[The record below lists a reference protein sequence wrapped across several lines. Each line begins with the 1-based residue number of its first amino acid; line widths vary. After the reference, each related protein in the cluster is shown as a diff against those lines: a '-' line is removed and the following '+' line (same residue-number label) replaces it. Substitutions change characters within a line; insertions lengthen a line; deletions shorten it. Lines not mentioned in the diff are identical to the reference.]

1 MSSSLLITDL
11 SWVTCSG
18 LLCSE
23 QGIGLDDLQSGF
35 SNFICF
41 MWRLCFGSASAWSR
55 LKSFLLLKMWPRKFS
70 ENRDQPVSSLQT
82 AWMSGEMHVPCSTKL
97 IAQDPRHCSLQLDA
111 ACTALRTRIRGKI
124 LFFFIAYLFL
134 DRSVGNWAAGSCSF
148 PPVVCLNL
156 NTGHCGVQSTFCYG
170 NEKIMVISKAIKP
183 S

>member
-124 LFFFIAYLFL
+124 LFSFYCLSVFRQERGELSSRVMLF
-134 DRSVGNWAAGSCSF
+134 SSCGL
-148 PPVVCLNL
+148 P
-156 NTGHCGVQSTFCYG
+156 QS
-170 NEKIMVISKAIKP
+170 KHWPLWSPKHVLLW
-183 S
+183 